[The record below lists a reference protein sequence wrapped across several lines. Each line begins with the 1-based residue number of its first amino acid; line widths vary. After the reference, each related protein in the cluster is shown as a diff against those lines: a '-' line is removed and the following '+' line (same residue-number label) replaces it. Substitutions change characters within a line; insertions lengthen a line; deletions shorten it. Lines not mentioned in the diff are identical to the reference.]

1 MESRAP
7 LTAAPWPRVLSV
19 MLGLAIV
26 ALVFILLLALAQW
39 SHRTR
44 AQDKP
49 ALVVPAPAETAPAPV
64 VPAPAETAPAPVV
77 PAPAETAPALVV
89 PAPTEGPPVDPLFDV
104 DRIERLLK
112 RGEKPTR

>member
-7 LTAAPWPRVLSV
+7 LTAEPWPRVLSV

-64 VPAPAETAPAPVV
+64 VPAPAETAPAL
-77 PAPAETAPALVV
+77 AV